1 MVKVLKKKAVKG
13 GDSTDMALLVNAMAT
28 AQQQPWDKK
37 MVIDALQK
45 ETELNLMA
53 AHQVA
58 DTVEQQIRSANMSVV
73 TTTLIRE
80 LVDAELFKRGLNK
93 TLKQHTRIGM
103 PVYDIEKLIFES
115 NRENANI
122 RHNPESI
129 NLTMAEIMLKE
140 FAMQKVFSEFVSD
153 AHLKGDIHIHDLGM
167 IDRPYCSGQSLEY
180 IKKFGLNLPGITS
193 VSGPAKHANVLLG
206 HMLKMTSVLQNHFSG
221 AIGWDA
227 VNLFFAPYLEE
238 ATDAEIEQL
247 AQMMI
252 FEFNQLA
259 GGRGGQV
266 AFTDINLYWETP
278 AHFVDVPAIG
288 PGGEFTGRT
297 YGSYEKTAQ
306 RFVNALIDVYM
317 AGDAQ
322 GTPFFFPK
330 PLVHITA
337 KFFAPPGHENFLKR
351 LCQLAVEKGNTYF
364 VFDRGETAK
373 ISECCRL
380 SFELSPDDINDA
392 KTPWKMRFSAL
403 QNVTLNLPRV
413 GFKAAGD
420 VDKMYAELDR
430 LIELATY
437 AHKEK
442 KNFIERTLELGKGSP
457 LAMLLIDHD
466 GEPYY
471 RLRKSAYLLGLL
483 GLNEL
488 VQTMTGEELHSSPAA
503 YRFGMRVIAH
513 INLKAKQLAKELG
526 LKLVLEQTPAEST
539 AMRMSKLDLR
549 YYPEQARQVVKGDFA
564 SGEIYY
570 TNSTFYA
577 NHAPVSFVERIIGEG
592 KIHPLI
598 TAGAITHVWLGE
610 HKPAPESVA
619 AVVVKTYSDSQNAQI
634 AFSPEFTT
642 CTKCG
647 KLTRGLHKACPACGS
662 AEVDGITRITG
673 YFTKTSSWN
682 KSKKGELRDRKRKAV

>member
-1 MVKVLKKKAVKG
+1 MVKVLKKKSFKS
-13 GDSTDMALLVNAMAT
+13 GDSTDMALLVNAMSA
-28 AQQQPWDKK
+28 AKQQPWDKK
-37 MVIDALQK
+37 KIIDALQE

-58 DTVEQQIRSANMSVV
+58 DTVEQQIRSANMNVV
-73 TTTLIRE
+73 TTSLIRE
-80 LVDAELFKRGLNK
+80 LVDAELFKRGLSK

-140 FAMQKVFSEFVSD
+140 FAMQKVFSEFVGD

-206 HMLKMTSVLQNHFSG
+206 HMLKMTSVLQNHFAG

-227 VNLFFAPYLEE
+227 VNLFFAPYLENASDDE
-238 ATDAEIEQL
+238 LTQL

-259 GGRGGQV
+259 GKRDGQI
-266 AFTDINLYWETP
+266 AFTDINLYWEVP
-278 AHFVDVPAIG
+278 DHFAEVPAIG

-297 YGSYEKTAQ
+297 YATYEKTAQ
-306 RFVNALIDVYM
+306 RFVNALIDVYL

-330 PLVHITA
+330 PLVHITK
-337 KFFAPPGHENFLKR
+337 KFFATEGHQEFLNR

-364 VFDRGETAK
+364 VFDRGDQAK

-392 KTPWKMRFSAL
+392 KQPWKMRFSAL

-413 GFKAAGD
+413 GYKAAGD

-457 LAMLLIDHD
+457 LTMLLIDHD

-471 RLRKSAYLLGLL
+471 RLRKSAYLIGLL

-488 VQTMTGEELHSSPAA
+488 VQTMTGEELHESMAA

-513 INLKAKQLAKELG
+513 INLKAKQLAKDLK

-539 AMRMSKLDLR
+539 AMRMAKLDLR
-549 YYPEQARQVVKGDFA
+549 YYPEQAKQVIKGD
-564 SGEIYY
+564 
-570 TNSTFYA
+570 
-577 NHAPVSFVERIIGEG
+577 
-592 KIHPLI
+592 
-598 TAGAITHVWLGE
+598 
-610 HKPAPESVA
+610 
-619 AVVVKTYSDSQNAQI
+619 
-634 AFSPEFTT
+634 
-642 CTKCG
+642 
-647 KLTRGLHKACPACGS
+647 
-662 AEVDGITRITG
+662 
-673 YFTKTSSWN
+673 
-682 KSKKGELRDRKRKAV
+682 

>member
-1 MVKVLKKKAVKG
+1 MVKVLKRKQVKG
-13 GDSTDMALLVNAMAT
+13 GDSTDLALLVNAMSSA
-28 AQQQPWDKK
+28 AQQPWDKK
-37 MVIDALQK
+37 KVIDALLT

-58 DTVEQQIRSANMSVV
+58 DTVEQQIRAANMTVV
-73 TTTLIRE
+73 TTSLIRE

-93 TLKQHTRIGM
+93 TLKQHTRVGM
-103 PVYDIEKLIFES
+103 PVYDIEKLIFET

-140 FAMQKVFSEFVSD
+140 FAMQKVFSEFVGD

-180 IKKFGLNLPGITS
+180 VKKYGLNLPGITS
-193 VSGPAKHANVLLG
+193 VSGPAKHATVLLG

-238 ATDAEIEQL
+238 ATDDELRQL
-247 AQMMI
+247 SQMMI

-266 AFTDINLYWETP
+266 AFTDVNLYWEVP
-278 AHFVDVPAIG
+278 DHFAEVPAIG

-317 AGDAQ
+317 QGDAN

-330 PLVHITA
+330 PLVHITE
-337 KFFAPPGHENFLKR
+337 KFFKTAGHEAFLRR
-351 LCQLAVEKGNTYF
+351 LCELAVVKGNTYF
-364 VFDRGETAK
+364 VFDRGNMAK

-380 SFELSPDDINDA
+380 SFELSAEDIAEA

-403 QNVTLNLPRV
+403 QNVTLNLPRA
-413 GFKAAGD
+413 GYKAAGNEE
-420 VDKMYAELDR
+420 KLYAELDR
-430 LIELATY
+430 LVELAVF

-442 KNFIERTLELGKGSP
+442 RNFIERILDAGKGSA

-471 RLRKSAYLLGLL
+471 RLRKSAYLIGLL

-488 VQTMTGEELHSSPAA
+488 VQTMTGEQLHESRAA
-503 YRFGMRVIAH
+503 YRLGMKVIAH
-513 INLKAKQLAKELG
+513 INLKTKQLAKELG

-539 AMRMSKLDLR
+539 AMRMAKLDLR
-549 YYPEQARQVVKGDFA
+549 YYPEQTKEVIKGSFEHD
-564 SGEIYY
+564 ELYY
-570 TNSTFYA
+570 TNSTFLA
-577 NHAPVSFVERIIGEG
+577 NDAPVSFVERIVKEG
-592 KIHPLI
+592 RIHPLI
-598 TAGAITHVWLGE
+598 TAGAITHVWMGE
-610 HKPAPESVA
+610 HQPAPEAVA
-619 AVVVKTYSDSQNAQI
+619 EVVRKTFTDSQNAQI

-642 CTKCG
+642 CEDCG
-647 KLTRGLHKACPACGS
+647 RLTRGLHEACPACGS
-662 AEVDGITRITG
+662 KKVDGVTRITG
-673 YFTKTSSWN
+673 YFTKISSWN
-682 KSKKGELRDRKRKAV
+682 KGKRGELRDRQRRTV